1 MISARFFLF
10 LNLRKAHSFM
20 PINDYVY
27 KLYDDHIF
35 SIVINDI

>member
-10 LNLRKAHSFM
+10 LNLRKAHSYRSMIIF
-20 PINDYVY
+20 Y